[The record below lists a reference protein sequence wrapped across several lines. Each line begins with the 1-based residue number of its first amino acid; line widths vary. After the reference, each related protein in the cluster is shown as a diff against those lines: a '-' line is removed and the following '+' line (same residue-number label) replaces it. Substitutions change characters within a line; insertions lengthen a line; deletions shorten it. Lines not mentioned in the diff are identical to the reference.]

1 VDAGILFGLTIIFTG
16 LLLLIQRSER
26 KRRLLVAL
34 VMLVPVELIRRFT
47 IIRGVEG
54 EMWTALGIALVLN
67 FFFWLLIGRYN
78 PVRKSEDEIQVFRMD
93 D

>member
-1 VDAGILFGLTIIFTG
+1 MDAGILFGLTIIFTS
-16 LLLLIQRSER
+16 LLMLIQRSER

-34 VMLVPVELIRRFT
+34 VMLVPFELIRRFT

-54 EMWTALGIALVLN
+54 EMWAALVIALVLN

-78 PVRKSEDEIQVFRMD
+78 PVRKSEDEIQVIGMD

>member
-1 VDAGILFGLTIIFTG
+1 MDAGILFGLTIILTG

-54 EMWTALGIALVLN
+54 EMWAALGIALVLN

-78 PVRKSEDEIQVFRMD
+78 PVRKSEDEIQVIGMD